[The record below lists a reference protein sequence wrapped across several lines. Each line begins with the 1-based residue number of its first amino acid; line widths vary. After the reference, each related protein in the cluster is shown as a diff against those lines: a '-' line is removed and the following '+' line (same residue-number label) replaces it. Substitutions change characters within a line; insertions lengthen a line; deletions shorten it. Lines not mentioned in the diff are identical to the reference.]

1 MGGTARS
8 KIESILKFS
17 PLYTAFRNGQIS
29 ATFYQKWIEK
39 EGSVIFDSLTEDQIN
54 RSARFPYEQH
64 DFLSR
69 ALAHCRALDLIPD
82 DQYDAAA
89 IERVASELLSKYN
102 HGDYITHI
110 FPEESALLYSL
121 VRSTQPRHAVFMG
134 SYYGYWAAA
143 AKAADPDLYATLI
156 DINPV
161 VMNLASR
168 NFAELGLAKGVK
180 FCVDDAE
187 ALGSS
192 LEAID
197 LLVLDAT
204 GPSSEDIAEDYR
216 DKAIYFPHLKAAL
229 GSLAPGALVV
239 AHNVML
245 SNFTGGK
252 YFAEKQKNYRKQ
264 YTKFLTLIQ
273 ENFVY
278 TVVDTTEGTL
288 VARKR

>member
-1 MGGTARS
+1 
-8 KIESILKFS
+8 
-17 PLYTAFRNGQIS
+17 
-29 ATFYQKWIEK
+29 
-39 EGSVIFDSLTEDQIN
+39 
-54 RSARFPYEQH
+54 
-64 DFLSR
+64 
-69 ALAHCRALDLIPD
+69 
-82 DQYDAAA
+82 
-89 IERVASELLSKYN
+89 
-102 HGDYITHI
+102 
-110 FPEESALLYSL
+110 
-121 VRSTQPRHAVFMG
+121 MG

-143 AKAADPDLYATLI
+143 AKAANPDLYVTLI
-156 DINPV
+156 DINPA

-187 ALGSS
+187 ALASS

-204 GPSSEDIAEDYR
+204 GPSSEDVAEDYR